1 MAWVDMA
8 LLAVLLVSI
17 AIGVA
22 RGLVFELMSLVGWVV
37 AYFVAHWFAP
47 EVAPHLPIGEPGS
60 RANIVAAFAVT
71 FVVAL
76 FVWAVGSRIVR
87 LIIHATPL
95 SLVDRGLGAVF
106 GGVRGVVVLLV
117 LVTLFSMTPVAN
129 SPEWRESTGV
139 PWLQAAVTG
148 LKPMLPAPI
157 SKFLPA

>member
-1 MAWVDMA
+1 MGWVDMA
-8 LLAVLLVSI
+8 LLALLLVSV

-22 RGLVFELMSLVGWVV
+22 RGLVFELMSLAGWVV
-37 AYFVAHWFAP
+37 AYFAAHWFAP
-47 EVAPHLPIGEPGS
+47 DVAPHLRIGEPGS
-60 RANIVAAFAVT
+60 RTNMAAAFGLTFVAALLA
-71 FVVAL
+71 
-76 FVWAVGSRIVR
+76 WAIGSRIVR

-106 GGVRGVVVLLV
+106 GGVRGMVVLLV
-117 LVTLFSMTPVAN
+117 LVTGLSMTPVAT
-129 SPEWRESTGV
+129 SPDWQTSAAV

>member
-1 MAWVDMA
+1 MVWVDMA

-47 EVAPHLPIGEPGS
+47 DVAPHLPIGEPGS
-60 RANIVAAFAVT
+60 RANIAAAFALT
-71 FVVAL
+71 FIVAL
-76 FVWAVGSRIVR
+76 LAWAIGSRIVR

-95 SLVDRGLGAVF
+95 SIVDRGLGAVF

-117 LVTLFSMTPVAN
+117 LVTLVSMTPVAN
-129 SPEWRESTGV
+129 SPEWRGSTAV